1 MQNLDRQTLP
11 DMACS
16 SCNSSP
22 LLTGCPIKAKDAVNA
37 RGCRR
42 RCMWGLCEFANVV
55 AGATAPA
62 GGPYLCARARAMQTN
77 ADSWKPGTA
86 VSGNHRSEARRVGK
100 EC

>member
-1 MQNLDRQTLP
+1 MVRGFRKRQRMQNLDRQTLP

-42 RCMWGLCEFANVV
+42 RCMWGLCEFADVV

-62 GGPYLCARARAMQTN
+62 GGQYLLARARAMQTKSR
-77 ADSWKPGTA
+77 SWNRGTE
-86 VSGNHRSEARRVGK
+86 GEGK
-100 EC
+100 S